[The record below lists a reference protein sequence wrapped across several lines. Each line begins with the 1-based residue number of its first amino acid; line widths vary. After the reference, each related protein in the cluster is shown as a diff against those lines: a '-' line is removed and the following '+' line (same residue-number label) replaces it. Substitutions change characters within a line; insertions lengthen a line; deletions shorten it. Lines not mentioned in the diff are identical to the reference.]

1 MAQTKKKRR
10 RKHRGTPAGTVER
23 TPSRPKGKPKTKAES
38 KQLARERRNAR
49 LDQEPTWRAAINRA
63 AIGAVVF
70 GVFYMLALNHSP
82 AQAAVLAVVVF
93 LFYIPLGFVTDRA
106 VYNFRRRRRK

>member
-23 TPSRPKGKPKTKAES
+23 PHRTAGAKTRQDGKKKA
-38 KQLARERRNAR
+38 ARARRATR
-49 LDQEPTWRAAINRA
+49 MDQVPTWRAAANRA
-63 AIGAVVF
+63 AIGSVVF
-70 GVFYMLALNHSP
+70 AVFYLLALNHSP

-93 LFYIPLGFVTDRA
+93 LFYIPLGFLTDRA
-106 VYNFRRRRRK
+106 VYNFRRRRRG